1 MFTLITISALVVT
14 ISGLILFYITDEVNS
29 EIKEL
34 LSFILKVT
42 IILFGASLMVLGVVG
57 ICIKGNVL
65 MGILE
70 KSHNVYVIEKNNKPT
85 DVYLTYN
92 DKEYHFEINES
103 QE

>member
-1 MFTLITISALVVT
+1 MFTIITISAVIVT
-14 ISGLILFYITDEVNS
+14 ISGLILYVADETDFKLS
-29 EIKEL
+29 RYA
-34 LSFILKVT
+34 SFILMVS
-42 IILFGASLMVLGVVG
+42 IILFGATLTLFGVVG

-103 QE
+103 QK